1 MRRALLILTLFL
13 LAAFPA
19 EASEGRHAEW
29 ITDPVL
35 PDVQWNASVDIGY
48 ISTAPL
54 VKDGLVI
61 VKGGGNPNT
70 GEGAGLV
77 AYRADTGV
85 EIWRSLHSQSN
96 RGFEVAPLSHI
107 AGASDS
113 SHPSNPGRC
122 PHSRSPDQTCARR
135 A

>member
-1 MRRALLILTLFL
+1 MRRALLILVLFL

-29 ITDPVL
+29 VTDPVL

-48 ISTAPL
+48 ISTTPL

-61 VKGGGNPNT
+61 VKGGGDPST
-70 GEGAGLV
+70 GEGAGLA

-85 EIWRSLHSQSN
+85 EIWRALHTASD
-96 RGFEVAPLSHI
+96 RGFEAE
-107 AGASDS
+107 GA
-113 SHPSNPGRC
+113 
-122 PHSRSPDQTCARR
+122 
-135 A
+135 